1 MSVKLTIKKG
11 TRISVNGELDVVLTA
26 DAHCEASSYRDN
38 AHAAEFVRFAGLT
51 GCVEFAEEPIEKI
64 EEPVKKASIKVK
76 AANTPAKVNQADKAK
91 SSAVVVNAA
100 EEQKKKS
107 KKG

>member
-26 DAHCEASSYRDN
+26 DAHCEASSYQDN

-51 GCVEFAEEPIEKI
+51 GCVEFAESLLRRSKSLLKRLRSRSRLPIRL
-64 EEPVKKASIKVK
+64 
-76 AANTPAKVNQADKAK
+76 QR
-91 SSAVVVNAA
+91 
-100 EEQKKKS
+100 
-107 KKG
+107 